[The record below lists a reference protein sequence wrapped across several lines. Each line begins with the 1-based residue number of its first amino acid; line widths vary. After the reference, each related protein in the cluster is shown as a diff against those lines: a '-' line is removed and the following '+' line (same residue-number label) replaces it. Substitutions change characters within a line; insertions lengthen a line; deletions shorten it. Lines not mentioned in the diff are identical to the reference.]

1 MVMSTI
7 SVHMASVDLSNYL
20 ASIEDYDIETLSFKE
35 SGMLYMKRAPFNI
48 PSTLYKTGTLA
59 FMFSTLKYGGVIHVI
74 VLALTYYLIMKHQ
87 STHLSVT
94 LAGINIFTTT
104 LGVEFREF
112 GGIRLTQKIS
122 CVRICTW
129 LGYIINV
136 TGLLVCCILSEHT
149 EVTFHCETH
158 DWLRPKENLQIA
170 CWSLA
175 GLGLLS
181 CILTEIH
188 IQTNPIEKVGKLRE
202 EKKEEE
208 RQRVQQPENEQE
220 NIEMIANP

>member
-1 MVMSTI
+1 MSTI
-7 SVHMASVDLSNYL
+7 TVHLASVDLSNYL
-20 ASIEDYDIETLSFKE
+20 ASIRYSGIETLSFKE
-35 SGMLYMKRAPFNI
+35 SGMLYVKRAPFNI

-87 STHLSVT
+87 STYLLSVT

-104 LGVEFREF
+104 LGVEL
-112 GGIRLTQKIS
+112 INYNQLTQKIS

-136 TGLLVCCILSEHT
+136 TGLLVCYILSEYT

-158 DWLRPKENLQIA
+158 DWLRPRGNLQIA

-175 GLGLLS
+175 ELGLLS
-181 CILTEIH
+181 CFATEGH
-188 IQTNPIEKVGKLRE
+188 LRTNPMDKIGRLR
-202 EKKEEE
+202 
-208 RQRVQQPENEQE
+208 RQQQPENENE